1 MKFLIIILMLFLVVV
16 LYNNKEGLSHYT
28 DPLDPLHIVYNQ
40 MLEKDISA
48 NVESDLAYFNNT
60 SNLLYGFQRMP
71 NL

>member
-16 LYNNKEGLSHYT
+16 LYNHKEGLNNYT
-28 DPLDPLHIVYNQ
+28 DPLDPLHTVYNQ
-40 MLEKDISA
+40 MLQKDISA

-71 NL
+71 TL